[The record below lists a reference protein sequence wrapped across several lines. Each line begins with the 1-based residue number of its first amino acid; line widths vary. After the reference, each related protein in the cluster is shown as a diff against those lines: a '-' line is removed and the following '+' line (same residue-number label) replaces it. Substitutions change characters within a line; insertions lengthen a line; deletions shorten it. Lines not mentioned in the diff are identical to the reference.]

1 MIPTLNMLETTFC
14 IRQGNSLGA
23 AFAIVFDQQ
32 HYLVTARH
40 VIKDYTAPIH
50 VSRNG
55 SWQMLS
61 IASAHPHPGSADVAV
76 IPLSNPLTTAIPL
89 TPSAKNVMMGQNVL
103 IGGFPF
109 GWTHPQTDLNDG
121 YPIPFIKGAILSSIV
136 RQDNSNVVLLD
147 GHNNKGFSGGPIIAE
162 DLSQRGQPSSLRT
175 IGVVS
180 GFEPEPIPHP
190 KELSKPPQNPG
201 LWPIAE
207 DHIHLANSGFFIGYE
222 IQHAVE
228 IIQSL
233 SH

>member
-1 MIPTLNMLETTFC
+1 MIPNASMLDTTFC
-14 IRQGNSLGA
+14 IRQGNSLGT
-23 AFAIVFDQQ
+23 AFAIEFGDRQ
-32 HYLVTARH
+32 YLVTARH
-40 VIKDYTAPIH
+40 VLKDITAPIH
-50 VSRNG
+50 VKRNDNEHL
-55 SWQMLS
+55 LS
-61 IASAHPHPGSADVAV
+61 PGKAHAHPGSADVAV
-76 IPLSNPLTTAIPL
+76 IPLSTPMTVSSPL
-89 TPSAKNVMMGQNVL
+89 TPSADKVMMGQDVL

-109 GWTHPQTDLNDG
+109 GWTHPQTDLNNG

-136 RQDNSNVVLLD
+136 RVDNANMVLLD

-162 DLSQRGQPSSLRT
+162 DLSQPSQPPKLRI

-180 GFEPEPIPHP
+180 SFMPEPIPHP
-190 KELSKPPQNPG
+190 KELPEPPQNPG
-201 LWPIAE
+201 PWPIAE